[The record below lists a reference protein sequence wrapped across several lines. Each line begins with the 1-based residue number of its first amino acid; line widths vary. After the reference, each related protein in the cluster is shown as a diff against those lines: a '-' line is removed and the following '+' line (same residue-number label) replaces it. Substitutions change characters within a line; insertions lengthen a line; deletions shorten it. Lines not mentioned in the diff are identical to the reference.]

1 MSGTFCGYCN
11 RVFEDSLSTCSC
23 GRKTAPMTDAHR
35 EPGVIL
41 LSGIAAA
48 KVWDE
53 EVVYT
58 EEDFREDWDREM
70 ESLEDCFPPKETS

>member
-1 MSGTFCGYCN
+1 MAMSGTFCGYCN

-48 KVWDE
+48 KVW
-53 EVVYT
+53 
-58 EEDFREDWDREM
+58 EDWDREM

>member
-1 MSGTFCGYCN
+1 
-11 RVFEDSLSTCSC
+11 
-23 GRKTAPMTDAHR
+23 MTDAHR